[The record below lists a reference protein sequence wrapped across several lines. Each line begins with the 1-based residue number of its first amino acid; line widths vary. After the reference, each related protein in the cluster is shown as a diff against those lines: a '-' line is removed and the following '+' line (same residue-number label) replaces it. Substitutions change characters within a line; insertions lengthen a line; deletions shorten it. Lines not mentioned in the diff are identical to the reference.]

1 MSYFK
6 VNMHQNRFLL
16 GLRPRSSSGSIQ
28 RSPRPLAGFK
38 GPSSNGARRDGR
50 DLAPEKNSGAAI
62 GSDAWPVRRQTY
74 GYLPNFEALPPFHY
88 SSKLHVH
95 PLYTAILISNRDT
108 LAYSVK
114 LHLRDGRT
122 DVASSGRPSYGER
135 EPRCFI

>member
-1 MSYFK
+1 ME
-6 VNMHQNRFLL
+6 L
-16 GLRPRSSSGSIQ
+16 G
-28 RSPRPLAGFK
+28 
-38 GPSSNGARRDGR
+38 GR
-50 DLAPEKNSGAAI
+50 GGIYPQKKNSGAAI

-74 GYLPNFEALPPFHY
+74 GYLPNLEALPPFHY

-122 DVASSGRPSYGER
+122 DVRTSVRSSLCPLCLSGASILWGER
-135 EPRCFI
+135 TAMLHRNLRGRG